1 VDRATTRRRTE
12 ALIRRCHAG
21 LGPEQLHDEVL
32 TRLRGLMSIDAAF
45 LATVDP
51 ATLLFTSAT
60 SEAPLDAA
68 ASLFLENE
76 FGQPDV
82 NKFAQLAAADGVARS
97 LDDATGH
104 DRGRSPRGREILAP
118 LGLGDELRVA
128 LRCGSSTWGVLC
140 LHREAAATGFSDAEA
155 ALVASLAP
163 HIAAGL
169 RRGVVLG
176 PSFDDDVAGAAGLVV
191 LDAEAF
197 AITSANVAGE
207 RLLADLGASAR
218 PGLTRAPILLEAVA
232 RRALHERGSDT
243 ARARLRSPDGHWLVV
258 EASVLRDGDGGQQV
272 AVVIE
277 HADGRELMSLILAA
291 FELTAREQS
300 VAELVLRGYSTRQI
314 VDELRISRYTVQDHL
329 KAVFAK
335 FGVGS
340 RRELVASVLG
350 AGATRT

>member
-1 VDRATTRRRTE
+1 
-12 ALIRRCHAG
+12 
-21 LGPEQLHDEVL
+21 
-32 TRLRGLMSIDAAF
+32 
-45 LATVDP
+45 
-51 ATLLFTSAT
+51 
-60 SEAPLDAA
+60 
-68 ASLFLENE
+68 
-76 FGQPDV
+76 
-82 NKFAQLAAADGVARS
+82 VARS

-104 DRGRSPRGREILAP
+104 DRASSPRAREILAP

-128 LRCGSSTWGVLC
+128 LRCGTSTWGVLC
-140 LHREAAATGFSDAEA
+140 LHREAASAGFSDTEV
-155 ALVASLAP
+155 ALVASVAP

-176 PSFDDDVAGAAGLVV
+176 PSIDEGLAAAVGLVV
-191 LDAEAF
+191 LDARAF
-197 AITSANVAGE
+197 TVRSANAVGE
-207 RLLADLGASAR
+207 GLLADLGAPAC
-218 PGLTRAPILLEAVA
+218 PGSSRAPILLEAVA
-232 RRALHERGSDT
+232 RRALHDGGSDT

-258 EASVLRDGDGGQQV
+258 EATVLRDGEGGQQV

-277 HADGRELMSLILAA
+277 PADGRELMSLVLAA
-291 FELTAREQS
+291 FELTEREQS

-350 AGATRT
+350 ANAART